1 MDKRNSLGKAEKE
14 LVAKGVAEPNECT
27 NNAENRDR
35 KAYSH
40 TPTSN
45 NAVLIGTVT
54 LETLGLE
61 VDPVTGKLKEFKIY
75 LL

>member
-1 MDKRNSLGKAEKE
+1 LGKAGKE
-14 LVAKGVAEPNECT
+14 LVAKGDAEPNECT
-27 NNAENRDR
+27 
-35 KAYSH
+35 
-40 TPTSN
+40 N

-61 VDPVTGKLKEFKIY
+61 ADPATGRLKEAKTY

>member
-1 MDKRNSLGKAEKE
+1 MDKGNRLGKAGKE
-14 LVAKGVAEPNECT
+14 LVAKGIAEPNECT
-27 NNAENRDR
+27 
-35 KAYSH
+35 
-40 TPTSN
+40 N

-61 VDPVTGKLKEFKIY
+61 VDPATGRLKEVKTY

>member
-1 MDKRNSLGKAEKE
+1 MDKRDCLEKAGKE
-14 LVAKGVAEPNECT
+14 LVAKGVAEPNECAS
-27 NNAENRDR
+27 NAENRDR
-35 KAYSH
+35 KAYSY

-61 VDPVTGKLKEFKIY
+61 VDPVIGGLKEFKIY

>member
-1 MDKRNSLGKAEKE
+1 LGKAGKE
-14 LVAKGVAEPNECT
+14 LVAKGDAEPNEYT
-27 NNAENRDR
+27 
-35 KAYSH
+35 
-40 TPTSN
+40 N

-61 VDPVTGKLKEFKIY
+61 ADPATGELKESKTY